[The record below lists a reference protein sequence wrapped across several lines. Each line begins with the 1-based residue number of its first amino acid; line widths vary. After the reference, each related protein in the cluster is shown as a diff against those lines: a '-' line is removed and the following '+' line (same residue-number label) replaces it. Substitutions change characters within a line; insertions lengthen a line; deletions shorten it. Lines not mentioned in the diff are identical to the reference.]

1 MYCRSWE
8 ILIAYY
14 SFGGNTRGMAGLI
27 GAGTGGNLFEI
38 EPAQPYPHDFTELHL
53 RARKEI
59 AAAFMPELRSRVDY
73 LAQYKVVFIGTP
85 VWWSNPAPPAAAFL
99 VGCDLAGKTVVPF
112 ITHSG
117 GRTGLC
123 ESRLAGLCP
132 RSTPGEPLAVLGSH
146 AVNADAEVAA
156 WLRRIGIPY

>member
-14 SFGGNTRGMAGLI
+14 SFGGNTRALAGII
-27 GAGTGGNLFEI
+27 GGRTGGNLFEI
-38 EPAQPYPHDFTELHL
+38 ETAQPYPRDFTQLHL

-59 AAAFMPELRSRVDY
+59 AAAYMPELKSRVEDIS
-73 LAQYKVVFIGTP
+73 QYKVVFIGTP
-85 VWWSNPAPPAAAFL
+85 VWWSNPAPAAAAFL
-99 VGCDLAGKTVVPF
+99 AGCDLSKKTVVPF

-117 GRTGLC
+117 GRTELC
-123 ESRLAGLCP
+123 ESRITGLCP
-132 RSTPGEPLAVLGSH
+132 HSIPVEPLIVLGSH
-146 AVNADAEVAA
+146 VANADAEARD